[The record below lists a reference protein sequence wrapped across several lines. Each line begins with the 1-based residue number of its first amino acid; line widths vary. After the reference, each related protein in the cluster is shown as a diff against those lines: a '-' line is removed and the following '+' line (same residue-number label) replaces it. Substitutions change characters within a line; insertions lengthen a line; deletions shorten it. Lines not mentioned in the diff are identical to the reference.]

1 MAFTKLD
8 SHITKSSLWSEGLH
22 VRVVFVTFL
31 AEKDENGIV
40 EAAPS
45 SMQRLCN
52 VTKEQFE
59 DAIKILESPDPESRT
74 EEFEGRRIE
83 KIEGG
88 WIVLNHE
95 KYRLR
100 EDVKRENRRD
110 YMKNYM
116 RNKRNV
122 NNVNINKKLTEV
134 NNGLTSVS
142 VSVSESISVSESVSK
157 NKNKDTS
164 VGTKPKKEKPKWK
177 HNYEV
182 YKNDAESAY
191 RELISDL
198 DWLKEREKY
207 HPGLDVLLSME
218 KAFVDYWGTEA
229 GWKHKKKSKADSINW
244 KTTYQNALTMKC
256 NQVWKDRNN
265 KPKMA
270 GLL

>member
-122 NNVNINKKLTEV
+122 NNVNINKKLTGV
-134 NNGLTSVS
+134 NNGLTS

-164 VGTKPKKEKPKWK
+164 VGTKSKKEKPKWK
-177 HNYEV
+177 QNYEV

-198 DWLKEREKY
+198 DWLKDREKY
-207 HPGLDVLLSME
+207 HPGLDVLLSLE

-229 GWKHKKKSKADSINW
+229 GWNHKKKSKADSINW